1 MKLPRTLYVGYNLLK
16 KSRVAVKKENDEE
29 ALSYFQNILN
39 EAQPKTPEDLI
50 LHRFVKGMYNEN
62 KHRFLS
68 FIKNTS
74 FECLVLWTESRSIVN
89 YLGLRGVVYTKWTGK
104 ETLYSVTQFQSTNR
118 DENVADQTSYEHP
131 LVRRQRKQKEKKDQK
146 TSRAPGSAAILKRE
160 VSEAPASD
168 PVVDTV
174 VPATKPDEISDLVTD
189 QKVPAADEASKEAS
203 DAEDELPVPEVL
215 SLTRMSSVAMGTDGA
230 PLKWGDIDDSDE

>member
-16 KSRVAVKKENDEE
+16 KSRVVVKKENDEE

-39 EAQPKTPEDLI
+39 EAQPKTSEDI
-50 LHRFVKGMYNEN
+50 TIHRIVKGMYNEN

-104 ETLYSVTQFQSTNR
+104 ETLYSVTPFQST
-118 DENVADQTSYEHP
+118 DKGENVTDSTSYEHP
-131 LVRRQRKQKEKKDQK
+131 LVRRQRKQTE
-146 TSRAPGSAAILKRE
+146 TSETPVTVLKRE
-160 VSEAPASD
+160 ETLVAPEETCDIS
-168 PVVDTV
+168 VD
-174 VPATKPDEISDLVTD
+174 E
-189 QKVPAADEASKEAS
+189 
-203 DAEDELPVPEVL
+203 ELLVPEML
-215 SLTRMSSVAMGTDGA
+215 SLTRMSSDGT
-230 PLKWGDIDDSDE
+230 PLKWGDIDSDE

>member
-39 EAQPKTPEDLI
+39 EAQPTTPEDI
-50 LHRFVKGMYNEN
+50 ALHRFVKGMYNEN

-89 YLGLRGVVYTKWTGK
+89 YLGLRGVVYAKWTGK
-104 ETLYSVTQFQSTNR
+104 ETLYSVTQFQSTEMG
-118 DENVADQTSYEHP
+118 ENVADPTSYEHP
-131 LVRRQRKQKEKKDQK
+131 LVRRQRKQKETKDQK
-146 TSRAPGSAAILKRE
+146 IKFNAVTVMKRE
-160 VSEAPASD
+160 APTPIPESAPEETSE
-168 PVVDTV
+168 
-174 VPATKPDEISDLVTD
+174 LVTD
-189 QKVPAADEASKEAS
+189 GKAPEASKDPEETVDS
-203 DAEDELPVPEVL
+203 PDDDELIAPEVP
-215 SLTRMSSVAMGTDGA
+215 SLTRMSSVAMGTDKVA
-230 PLKWGDIDDSDE
+230 MSWGDICAGESD

>member
-16 KSRVAVKKENDEE
+16 KSRVTVKKENDEE
-29 ALSYFQNILN
+29 ALRYFQNILN
-39 EAQPKTPEDLI
+39 EAQPATPEDII

-104 ETLYSVTQFQSTNR
+104 DTLYSVTQFQSTDM
-118 DENVADQTSYEHP
+118 DENVADPTSYEHP
-131 LVRRQRKQKEKKDQK
+131 LVRRQRKQKETKDQK
-146 TSRAPGSAAILKRE
+146 TKFNTVTVLKRE
-160 VSEAPASD
+160 APVPEETSELMTAIKD
-168 PVVDTV
+168 PDD
-174 VPATKPDEISDLVTD
+174 P
-189 QKVPAADEASKEAS
+189 EASKAPEETGDS
-203 DAEDELPVPEVL
+203 PDDDELIVPEVL
-215 SLTRMSSVAMGTDGA
+215 SLTRMSSVAMGTDGVSMT
-230 PLKWGDIDDSDE
+230 WGDRCAGDSD

>member
-39 EAQPKTPEDLI
+39 EAQPTTPEDI
-50 LHRFVKGMYNEN
+50 ALHRFVKGMYNEN

-89 YLGLRGVVYTKWTGK
+89 YLGLRGVVYAKWTGK
-104 ETLYSVTQFQSTNR
+104 ETLYSVTQFQSTDM
-118 DENVADQTSYEHP
+118 DENVANPTSHEHP
-131 LVRRQRKQKEKKDQK
+131 LVRRQRKQKETKDQK
-146 TSRAPGSAAILKRE
+146 IKFNAVTVMKRE
-160 VSEAPASD
+160 SPTPIPEPDTESPTPAPEETSE
-168 PVVDTV
+168 
-174 VPATKPDEISDLVTD
+174 LVTD
-189 QKVPAADEASKEAS
+189 QDHEETVDSL
-203 DAEDELPVPEVL
+203 DDDELIVPEVP
-215 SLTRMSSVAMGTDGA
+215 SLTRMSSAVMGTDRVA
-230 PLKWGDIDDSDE
+230 MTWGDICAGESD

>member
-16 KSRVAVKKENDEE
+16 KSRLVVKKETDEE

-39 EAQPKTPEDLI
+39 EAQPNTPEDLI
-50 LHRFVKGMYNEN
+50 LHQLVKGMYNEN

-104 ETLYSVTQFQSTNR
+104 ETLYSITRFNSTMN
-118 DENVADQTSYEHP
+118 DKNDQTSYEHP
-131 LVRRQRKQKEKKDQK
+131 LVRRHRKQKSKETKETLKMDVLEPVLEKINDN
-146 TSRAPGSAAILKRE
+146 
-160 VSEAPASD
+160 
-168 PVVDTV
+168 TV
-174 VPATKPDEISDLVTD
+174 IDNKKEEIS
-189 QKVPAADEASKEAS
+189 
-203 DAEDELPVPEVL
+203 ELPDLP
-215 SLTRMSSVAMGTDGA
+215 SLTRMTSNM
-230 PLKWGDIDDSDE
+230 KWGDIPEE

>member
-16 KSRVAVKKENDEE
+16 KSRVSVKKENDEE

-62 KHRFLS
+62 KNRFLS

-118 DENVADQTSYEHP
+118 DDNVADSTSYEHP
-131 LVRRQRKQKEKKDQK
+131 IVRLRLKQKDPE
-146 TSRAPGSAAILKRE
+146 ILI
-160 VSEAPASD
+160 
-168 PVVDTV
+168 TV
-174 VPATKPDEISDLVTD
+174 LKG
-189 QKVPAADEASKEAS
+189 KVPVSTPEHSDEVTTPTSKNTSEPVTYEKEPDSFNATRKTGGIS
-203 DAEDELPVPEVL
+203 AGDEFLSPGVL
-215 SLTRMSSVAMGTDGA
+215 SLTRLSSFAVGTGA
-230 PLKWGDIDDSDE
+230 PLMWGDMDKDDNLD

>member
-39 EAQPKTPEDLI
+39 EAQPKAPEELI

-104 ETLYSVTQFQSTNR
+104 ETLYSVTQFQSTNK
-118 DENVADQTSYEHP
+118 DENVTDSTSYEHP
-131 LVRRQRKQKEKKDQK
+131 LVRRQRKQNE
-146 TSRAPGSAAILKRE
+146 TETPVTVLKRE
-160 VSEAPASD
+160 VHLPEPAAE
-168 PVVDTV
+168 
-174 VPATKPDEISDLVTD
+174 VPTLSLNETSGLVTYG
-189 QKVPAADEASKEAS
+189 KHPGVS
-203 DAEDELPVPEVL
+203 DAPEKTGDISVGDELRVPGVMG
-215 SLTRMSSVAMGTDGA
+215 LTSMSSVVMGTGA
-230 PLKWGDIDDSDE
+230 PVSWGDMNSDEDFN

>member
-16 KSRVAVKKENDEE
+16 KSRVAVKKANDED

-39 EAQPKTPEDLI
+39 EAQPTTPEDII

-89 YLGLRGVVYTKWTGK
+89 YLGLRGVVYAKWTGK
-104 ETLYSVTQFQSTNR
+104 ETLYSITQFQSTDM

-131 LVRRQRKQKEKKDQK
+131 LVRRQRKQKETKDQK
-146 TSRAPGSAAILKRE
+146 IKFNAVTVLKRE
-160 VSEAPASD
+160 APTPIPEPATEAP
-168 PVVDTV
+168 T
-174 VPATKPDEISDLVTD
+174 PAPEETSELVTD
-189 QKVPAADEASKEAS
+189 GKAPESPEASKETEYNPG
-203 DAEDELPVPEVL
+203 DDELIVPEMP
-215 SLTRMSSVAMGTDGA
+215 SLTRMSSVAMGTDGVA
-230 PLKWGDIDDSDE
+230 MTWGDMCAGESD

>member
-39 EAQPKTPEDLI
+39 EAQPKTTEDI
-50 LHRFVKGMYNEN
+50 VLHRFVKGMYNEN

-104 ETLYSVTQFQSTNR
+104 ETLYSITQFQSTNK
-118 DENVADQTSYEHP
+118 DENVADANSYEHP
-131 LVRRQRKQKEKKDQK
+131 LVRRQRKQKE
-146 TSRAPGSAAILKRE
+146 TETLVTVLKRE
-160 VSEAPASD
+160 VPTLAPK
-168 PVVDTV
+168 
-174 VPATKPDEISDLVTD
+174 PATGVTT
-189 QKVPAADEASKEAS
+189 PAPKETIETPIEGNAPEGS
-203 DAEDELPVPEVL
+203 DATGKTGDISVSNELLVPDVL
-215 SLTRMSSVAMGTDGA
+215 SLTRMSPFAKRTSDFH
-230 PLKWGDIDDSDE
+230 KWGNMDSDEDY